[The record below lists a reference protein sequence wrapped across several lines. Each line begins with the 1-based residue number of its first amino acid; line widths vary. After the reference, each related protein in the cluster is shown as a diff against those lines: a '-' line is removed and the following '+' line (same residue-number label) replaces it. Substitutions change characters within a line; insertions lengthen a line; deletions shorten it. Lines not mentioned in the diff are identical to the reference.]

1 MYVRAACWVASV
13 DSMNFDKHIRHVTSI
28 AWPPKFPHLPL
39 TFHSSLHSSL
49 APGNCDLFSLL
60 SFYLL
65 RISFKGIIDY
75 VTSFMSGF
83 WHLISMLLQFIH
95 VDMYISNY
103 FHLLLSSPWLV
114 YPTIYSFTRGGE
126 SGLFSGKNTASL
138 QQPKSFTYSAF
149 SLVFGTVF
157 FYILYSNRCI
167 VVAHCGFTLHFSND

>member
-49 APGNCDLFSLL
+49 APGNCNLFSLL
-60 SFYLL
+60 SFYRL

-83 WHLISMLLQFIH
+83 WHLVSMLLKFIH

-114 YPTIYSFTRGGE
+114 YPTIYSFTRGG
-126 SGLFSGKNTASL
+126 TASL